1 MEGRSYGDDAND
13 EDESNERTYYTSDL
27 VICEINRPEL
37 LRSRHKREDK
47 QARIPPVSNKLGE
60 RGVGKYCNQ
69 IKVIQRTVE
78 RNIYNY
84 VNALNGEE

>member
-47 QARIPPVSNKLGE
+47 QARIRVA
-60 RGVGKYCNQ
+60 R
-69 IKVIQRTVE
+69 
-78 RNIYNY
+78 
-84 VNALNGEE
+84 

>member
-47 QARIPPVSNKLGE
+47 QARIRVARWATSSAKGE
-60 RGVGKYCNQ
+60 L
-69 IKVIQRTVE
+69 E
-78 RNIYNY
+78 NIVMRLKWY
-84 VNALNGEE
+84 GEQSSEIYTTT